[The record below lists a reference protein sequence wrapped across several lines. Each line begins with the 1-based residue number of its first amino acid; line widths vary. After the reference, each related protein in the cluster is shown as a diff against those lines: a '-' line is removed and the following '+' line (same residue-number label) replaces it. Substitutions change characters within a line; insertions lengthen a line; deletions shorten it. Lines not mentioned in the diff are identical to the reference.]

1 VLIVDDE
8 ADARDLL
15 ITILEQSGAQVLT
28 AASAPEAF
36 DLLSRSKVDVLVSDI
51 AMSNMDGYA
60 LIRKLRELEAE
71 RGGYIPAVA
80 LTAYARESDR
90 ILALEAGFQVHLPKP
105 FDPDELVNV
114 VAQLA
119 ECSQQSLR
127 DTKSLSPTSPAS
139 ST

>member
-1 VLIVDDE
+1 
-8 ADARDLL
+8 
-15 ITILEQSGAQVLT
+15 
-28 AASAPEAF
+28 
-36 DLLSRSKVDVLVSDI
+36 
-51 AMSNMDGYA
+51 MDGYA
-60 LIRKLRELEAE
+60 LIRKLRELEAD

-127 DTKSLSPTSPAS
+127 DTKSLSSTSPAS